1 MLTPLAPSNMTK
13 SSKKNRPMIKIII
26 ETIIVK
32 IIECTIALFASSVR
46 SGVIAMA
53 GGLVIVP
60 VVSLFTKKEAPEV
73 VNRFF
78 ECYEEKVSVAK
89 KEALD

>member
-46 SGVIAMA
+46 CAPRYLDNNE
-53 GGLVIVP
+53 LVPAPTPVP
-60 VVSLFTKKEAPEV
+60 RPMITRYNGEMNPSAA
-73 VNRFF
+73 RA
-78 ECYEEKVSVAK
+78 S
-89 KEALD
+89 ALIPAT